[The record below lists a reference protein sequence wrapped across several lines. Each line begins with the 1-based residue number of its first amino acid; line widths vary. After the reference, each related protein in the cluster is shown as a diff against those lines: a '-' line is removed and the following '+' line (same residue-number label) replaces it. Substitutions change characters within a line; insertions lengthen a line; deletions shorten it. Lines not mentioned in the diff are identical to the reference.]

1 MVHGNTA
8 QAQQQYQLSKDAF
21 GGISDLHLQQDVAK
35 STTLTMDGHAL
46 FDQNDYK
53 LTLGLQR
60 EDFGYVQVN
69 ATDFRTWY
77 NGAGGYY
84 RPPAPNTSSRAM
96 IFILTAATSRS
107 RPA

>member
-1 MVHGNTA
+1 M
-8 QAQQQYQLSKDAF
+8 
-21 GGISDLHLQQDVAK
+21 HLQQDVAK
-35 STTLTMDGHAL
+35 NTTLTMDGHAL

-60 EDFGYVQVN
+60 EDFGYVRFN

-84 RPPAPNTSSRAM
+84 PPTGIQYQLPSDDLYLDRGSFSVEAG
-96 IFILTAATSRS
+96 LTPKDL
-107 RPA
+107 PADHLQI